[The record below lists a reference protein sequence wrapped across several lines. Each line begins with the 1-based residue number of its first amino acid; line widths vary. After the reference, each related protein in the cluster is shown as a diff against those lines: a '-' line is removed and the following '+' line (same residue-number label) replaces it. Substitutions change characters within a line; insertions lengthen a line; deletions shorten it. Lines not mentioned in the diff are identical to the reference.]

1 MEKTA
6 GHTESENKERSS
18 HVQEEMFFAQVAER
32 QRKLYSIAYSYLRSE
47 SDSLEAVQ
55 EATCRAWI
63 KRKKLKNPDVFE
75 SWLIRIVINCCM
87 DELRRR
93 KRSFPT
99 AEFEERAVTGEMQ
112 SHDRIDLE
120 RAFGKMK
127 SKYRHPVMLKYY
139 HGMTS
144 AQIAD
149 ILGKPEGTIKTWLRE
164 GLKQLKGFL

>member
-6 GHTESENKERSS
+6 EHTESENKERSAYG
-18 HVQEEMFFAQVAER
+18 QEEMFFAQVAER

-63 KRKKLKNPDVFE
+63 KRKKLKNPDAFE

-99 AEFEERAVTGEMQ
+99 AEIEERGAEEMQ
-112 SHDRIDLE
+112 SNERIDLE

-127 SKYRHPVMLKYY
+127 TKYRHPVMLKYY

-144 AQIAD
+144 AEIAD

-164 GLKQLKGFL
+164 GLKQLKEFL

>member
-1 MEKTA
+1 MEETA
-6 GHTESENKERSS
+6 EHTESENKERSACG
-18 HVQEEMFFAQVAER
+18 QEEMFFAQVAQR

-99 AEFEERAVTGEMQ
+99 AEFEERGTEEMQ
-112 SHDRIDLE
+112 SNERIDLE
-120 RAFGKMK
+120 RAFERMK
-127 SKYRHPVMLKYY
+127 PKYRHAVMLKYY
-139 HGMTS
+139 QGMT
-144 AQIAD
+144 AAEIANV
-149 ILGKPEGTIKTWLRE
+149 LNKPEGTIKTWLRE
-164 GLKQLKGFL
+164 GLKKLKHEL

>member
-6 GHTESENKERSS
+6 ESTEMKPKARSLSEQEAQFFER
-18 HVQEEMFFAQVAER
+18 VER
-32 QRKLYSIAYSYLRSE
+32 QQRKLYAIAFSYLRSE
-47 SDSLEAVQ
+47 ADSLEAVQ

-63 KRKKLKNPDVFE
+63 KRKRLKNPDVFE

-99 AEFEERAVTGEMQ
+99 AEFEEKAGTGEMQ
-112 SHDRIDLE
+112 SHNRIDLE

-127 SKYRHPVMLKYY
+127 SKYRHAVMLKYY

-144 AQIAD
+144 AQIAHV
-149 ILGKPEGTIKTWLRE
+149 LKKPEGTVKTWLRE
-164 GLKQLKGFL
+164 GLKQLKDFL